1 VPTPTPALHLKIDIR
16 KLKHFASIKLPHNSP
31 LREVLLSE
39 KDHMTVDEFLHKLDV
54 WLKLCHLL
62 PEEAEK

>member
-1 VPTPTPALHLKIDIR
+1 VPTPTLHSKINIR
-16 KLKHFASIKLPHNSP
+16 KLKYFASIKLPHNSP

-39 KDHMTVDEFLHKLDV
+39 KDHLTVDEFLHKLDV
-54 WLKLCHLL
+54 WLKLCRLP